1 VAPDSTG
8 TTVQPQSS
16 IARRRRTARTNGNAG
31 YIARQRRILEA
42 AAIRFTKEGFDR
54 ADLADIAADAGIER
68 ANIYYYVES
77 KEDLYV
83 QVLLAVKGDVVP
95 EAERIARSKDPAPL
109 RLRRLMV
116 DLMSEIDR
124 QYPYLY
130 LHYREIV
137 DSPAPRFP
145 LNPELRKFR
154 KLGERHFE
162 TFRSVVRDGLR
173 DGSFV
178 TDLPAG
184 IVAEAAIGMIIHSG
198 TWFDSSK
205 SRYSSAD
212 VGGAFADML
221 LSGLAGQG
229 SAGRPTSSRTPVHGS
244 PREVTRAMG

>member
-1 VAPDSTG
+1 VAPESTG
-8 TTVQPQSS
+8 EGVQPQSR
-16 IARRRRTARTNGNAG
+16 IARRRSAAQTNSNAG
-31 YIARQRRILEA
+31 YVARKQRILEA
-42 AAIRFTKEGFDR
+42 AAIRFTQQGFDS

-95 EAERIARSKDPAPL
+95 AAEKIARSKDPAPV

-130 LHYREIV
+130 FHYREIV
-137 DSPAPRFP
+137 DSMAPRFP
-145 LNPELRKFR
+145 LNPQIRKVR
-154 KLGERHFE
+154 RLGERHFE

-198 TWFDSSK
+198 NWFDSSK
-205 SRYSSAD
+205 SRYSSTH

-221 LSGLAGQG
+221 LTGLAAPGCAPQFDG
-229 SAGRPTSSRTPVHGS
+229 
-244 PREVTRAMG
+244 